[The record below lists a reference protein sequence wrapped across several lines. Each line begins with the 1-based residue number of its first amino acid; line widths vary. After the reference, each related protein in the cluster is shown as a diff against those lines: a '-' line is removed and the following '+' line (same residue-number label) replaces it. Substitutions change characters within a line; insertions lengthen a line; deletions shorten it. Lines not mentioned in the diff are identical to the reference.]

1 MVKPRTVGPA
11 TSSAPRKRSLVLLAA
26 ASAPL
31 LLVAALLPRTFFD
44 SDSGAKYLQ
53 ARAIQGRA
61 GWPKT
66 IPYPGGAL
74 DPDGRYVSTCM
85 RSEGNEAVS
94 IFPVLFPIV
103 AAAGLVAGQDVLW
116 RLVPLAAGLLAV
128 YFAGRLGAVA
138 GSGAGAP
145 ALMPVCLL
153 ASPVFFYSL
162 VFTEHTAAAAAVLAA
177 LTLVAERGDTNL
189 ATARWAVFGFVLGLA
204 VWLRTETFVILPLAC
219 APLVCG
225 RGRWKP
231 TLAAAGGVATGLV
244 LGSVVQRAV
253 LGLWLPAHV
262 FFSHFRSWALAS
274 PLPTRRLTL
283 STLYAPD
290 PWTGVALI
298 VWLAALVL
306 VLVPRYR
313 HATWV
318 RGLACVAFALALW
331 ATFGMPSLRWLA
343 GAKPTV
349 AFHYKAAVPVWVVLA
364 ALPAALTGA
373 RPAVGVRRTRTLLG
387 ATAALYVVGCLLAVP
402 MHGEYQWGPRYLLP
416 GLVLLVVLMLTAPA
430 AEPAW
435 ERVRRLLIAGAI
447 CAGLAV
453 QCLGIALLFR
463 ATGSNTALTAAVLA
477 ATRPGEVVISSTP
490 VVPLLA
496 AASWTDRVFLVS
508 PPPSVTYELL
518 GRLSA
523 ARIAGWT
530 FIDVEGLNDSGVVP
544 AASVGVPGGAEW
556 SRETEHSVMLPNR
569 VVHLYRYHL
578 KPDARAGP

>member
-177 LTLVAERGDTNL
+177 LTGLLWYGQFFFYSLGHVRMGTYEFSSWAIHMIMLVLFSSLMGLLLREWKGCRRVTQGMI
-189 ATARWAVFGFVLGLA
+189 GLA
-204 VWLRTETFVILPLAC
+204 V
-219 APLVCG
+219 
-225 RGRWKP
+225 
-231 TLAAAGGVATGLV
+231 LV
-244 LGSVVQRAV
+244 L
-253 LGLWLPAHV
+253 
-262 FFSHFRSWALAS
+262 
-274 PLPTRRLTL
+274 
-283 STLYAPD
+283 
-290 PWTGVALI
+290 I
-298 VWLAALVL
+298 
-306 VLVPRYR
+306 
-313 HATWV
+313 
-318 RGLACVAFALALW
+318 
-331 ATFGMPSLRWLA
+331 
-343 GAKPTV
+343 
-349 AFHYKAAVPVWVVLA
+349 
-364 ALPAALTGA
+364 
-373 RPAVGVRRTRTLLG
+373 
-387 ATAALYVVGCLLAVP
+387 
-402 MHGEYQWGPRYLLP
+402 
-416 GLVLLVVLMLTAPA
+416 
-430 AEPAW
+430 
-435 ERVRRLLIAGAI
+435 
-447 CAGLAV
+447 
-453 QCLGIALLFR
+453 
-463 ATGSNTALTAAVLA
+463 AAVLA
-477 ATRPGEVVISSTP
+477 
-490 VVPLLA
+490 L
-496 AASWTDRVFLVS
+496 
-508 PPPSVTYELL
+508 TYGNYL
-518 GRLSA
+518 G
-523 ARIAGWT
+523 
-530 FIDVEGLNDSGVVP
+530 DP
-544 AASVGVPGGAEW
+544 AVPG
-556 SRETEHSVMLPNR
+556 
-569 VVHLYRYHL
+569 
-578 KPDARAGP
+578 